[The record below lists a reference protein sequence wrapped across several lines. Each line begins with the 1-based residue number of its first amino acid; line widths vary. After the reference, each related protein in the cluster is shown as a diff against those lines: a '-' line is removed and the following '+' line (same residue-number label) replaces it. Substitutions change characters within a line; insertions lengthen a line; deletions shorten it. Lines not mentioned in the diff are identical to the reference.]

1 MRFQYN
7 PAVEDAL
14 RKDPAVKK
22 ALRDVGEDLADATEQ
37 RRHMTRSSGRYGRIE
52 VTGGPG
58 RDSSG
63 RFTKGD
69 DGVQVVATGPFAAI
83 DEWGSANSAPTG
95 AMRAAAA
102 AAGRFEEH

>member
-7 PAVEDAL
+7 PAVEETL
-14 RKDPAVKK
+14 RKDPTVKK
-22 ALRDVGEDLADATEQ
+22 ALRDVGEEIADQTAA
-37 RRHMTRSSGRYGRIE
+37 RAVMFGSGRRYGPIE

-69 DGVQVVATGPFAAI
+69 DGVQVVATGPFAHI
-83 DEWGSANSAPTG
+83 DEWGSANSAATA
-95 AMRAAAA
+95 AMRSAAA
-102 AAGRFEEH
+102 AAGRFEEQ